1 MIIKKPII
9 IEHQKT
15 NYEIT
20 STGKVF
26 NLKTGKELKGYVLN
40 SGYQMVTLF
49 INKQKKNYQVHRLM
63 AMTFLDNPK
72 KLPVVNHIDGNKSN
86 NNLSNL
92 EWVSYSQNSKH
103 AQDKGLIKQNKNKK
117 RKTKIE
123 QRELEK
129 NWKQYLDSNYYIS
142 KYGQVYN
149 TKTNI
154 ILCPSITNDGYK
166 RCSLRINNKTINVLV
181 HHLVY
186 VAWNGNKK
194 IPKNKIINH
203 LDGNKTNND
212 LSNLECVS
220 KRENTLHARRVL
232 LKGVKPVIKYNEIEY
247 YEYPSMVVAAKE
259 NDITISAISLAI
271 KNHSMSRT
279 GYYWKLK

>member
-63 AMTFLDNPK
+63 AMAFLDNPK

-117 RKTKIE
+117 K
-123 QRELEK
+123 
-129 NWKQYLDSNYYIS
+129 
-142 KYGQVYN
+142 
-149 TKTNI
+149 
-154 ILCPSITNDGYK
+154 
-166 RCSLRINNKTINVLV
+166 
-181 HHLVY
+181 
-186 VAWNGNKK
+186 
-194 IPKNKIINH
+194 KNKNRATRTRE
-203 LDGNKTNND
+203 K
-212 LSNLECVS
+212 LETVF
-220 KRENTLHARRVL
+220 R
-232 LKGVKPVIKYNEIEY
+232 
-247 YEYPSMVVAAKE
+247 
-259 NDITISAISLAI
+259 
-271 KNHSMSRT
+271 
-279 GYYWKLK
+279 